1 MGGGGM
7 GGGGEKKADVQAA
20 PGGKV
25 LEGSKTTKKEKK
37 VQEFK
42 LRKGMKV
49 QQSELEEEMKHIKYM
64 KLNAEKQ
71 RMIDEIN
78 EEIELFDKDI
88 VSC

>member
-20 PGGKV
+20 PGFKV
-25 LEGSKTTKKEKK
+25 QEVSKTTKKEKK

-49 QQSELEEEMKHIKYM
+49 
-64 KLNAEKQ
+64 
-71 RMIDEIN
+71 
-78 EEIELFDKDI
+78 
-88 VSC
+88 